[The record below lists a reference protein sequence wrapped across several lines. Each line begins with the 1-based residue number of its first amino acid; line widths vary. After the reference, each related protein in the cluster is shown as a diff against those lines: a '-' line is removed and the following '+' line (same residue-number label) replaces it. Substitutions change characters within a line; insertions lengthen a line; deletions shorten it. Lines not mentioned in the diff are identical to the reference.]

1 LCVRVQV
8 FDGAADADVRP
19 VASTSLQR
27 LGLRGRTMPKP
38 ISQVKGP
45 VNRKLLMIAGDAT
58 PKGRSHATHVLVQ
71 GGPIRP
77 YFTSSQEA
85 RMPESDYQRE
95 ESVEPA
101 RIASFAALRQRFK
114 RGEQLM
120 TEESRMLDLYELTSR
135 RIRSTHLSP
144 RSVAFSSS
152 PSAGGPDDQ
161 E

>member
-1 LCVRVQV
+1 
-8 FDGAADADVRP
+8 
-19 VASTSLQR
+19 
-27 LGLRGRTMPKP
+27 MPKP

-45 VNRKLLMIAGDAT
+45 VNRNLLMIAGEAT

-71 GGPIRP
+71 GESIRS
-77 YFTSSQEA
+77 YFASSQEA
-85 RMPESDYQRE
+85 CLPESHYQRE

-135 RIRSTHLSP
+135 RNRPPHFSP
-144 RSVAFSSS
+144 RSVALSLP
-152 PSAGGPDDQ
+152 PSAGGSDDR